1 MELRVPKDAGANA
14 CALAARQITAIDLN
28 NCIWNI
34 GQNERGRG

>member
-28 NCIWNI
+28 NILFFQLINI
-34 GQNERGRG
+34 FNLY